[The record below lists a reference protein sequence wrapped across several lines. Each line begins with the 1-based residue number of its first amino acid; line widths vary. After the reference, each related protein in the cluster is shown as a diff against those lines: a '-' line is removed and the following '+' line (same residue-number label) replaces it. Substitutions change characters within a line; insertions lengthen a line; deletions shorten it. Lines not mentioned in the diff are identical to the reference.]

1 MKTVITFTSTLSSKL
16 MDWLDRYVEK
26 EGVTKR
32 SVIETALKL
41 YQAQQKKKKLAL
53 MFTELNQDEETFG
66 LAEDGMSDYLEQ
78 LTEYDK

>member
-16 MDWLDRYVEK
+16 MDWLDHYVEK
-26 EGVTKR
+26 EGLTKR

-41 YQAQQKKKKLAL
+41 YRTQEKKKKLAL
-53 MFTELNQDEETFG
+53 MFTELNQDEETLG

-78 LTEYDK
+78 LTEYEK